1 MESPFVLMLL
11 LQVHTCCPRLW
22 HQLTVF
28 EVAKSLSEYSTSSS
42 SITTIGLQQTR
53 AIVVCRGLRTYGF
66 SDLVAL
72 FPGIVCW
79 LFVVQMVDAKER
91 SMFYCSI
98 PNRERWVFWFVGVL
112 VATEKCGIW

>member
-1 MESPFVLMLL
+1 LLPTALAPAYSLRSCKISFRVLYFFFF
-11 LQVHTCCPRLW
+11 HHHHWFATNTGNCCVQGFKDLW
-22 HQLTVF
+22 VYWSCCL
-28 EVAKSLSEYSTSSS
+28 
-42 SITTIGLQQTR
+42 
-53 AIVVCRGLRTYGF
+53 F
-66 SDLVAL
+66 S
-72 FPGIVCW
+72 GIVCW